1 METYQELIQRA
12 LGSGKIAN
20 IQAEV
25 VHENDIFEYNPTQ
38 TVGGV
43 THSLSPKGRGQMIGT
58 YCVTTLA
65 NGGQQYVWLDRQEI
79 LNQHQALSKN
89 PDNWVKFP
97 QAYWRKTAVREASK
111 WWPSIDGVAE
121 IIARDNENFDLERVN
136 KDTGEVT
143 ATARPARPTVMGG
156 SPREPQTTQTTG
168 SPSEPQTTQTT
179 GSPDE
184 PPHPADDAVEAVRAA
199 VGGSVVRET
208 SEEATPVS
216 EEDKGA
222 VWILATS
229 DGQQRETR
237 TGKETTNFYG
247 KLRGEGEDD
256 SRFTIWEH
264 VEVPKGVIIKASSVD
279 EKDTYRGKLQ
289 YWVNDPVVGE
299 WAGAEQGNGKAESA
313 SDIPF

>member
-25 VHENDIFEYNPTQ
+25 VRENDVFTYNPTES
-38 TVGGV
+38 VGGV
-43 THSLSPKGRGQMIGT
+43 HHGIQPGGRGDMIGV
-58 YCVTTLA
+58 YCVTTLS

-79 LNQHQALSKN
+79 FEQHQALSKKEE
-89 PDNWVKFP
+89 NWVKYP
-97 QAYWRKTAVREASK
+97 QSYWRKTAVREASK
-111 WWPSIDGVAE
+111 WWPYVEGLDEV
-121 IIARDNENFDLERVN
+121 IARDNKDFDLERVN
-136 KDTGEVT
+136 KETGEVT
-143 ATARPARPTVMGG
+143 AVERPARPTAKAA
-156 SPREPQTTQTTG
+156 SPAPKPKPKPEA
-168 SPSEPQTTQTT
+168 T

-184 PPHPADDAVEAVRAA
+184 PPHPADDGLEAIRAA
-199 VGGSVVRET
+199 VGGTMVGAGSPDEP
-208 SEEATPVS
+208 AKA
-216 EEDKGA
+216 EEDEGA

-247 KLRGEGEDD
+247 KLRGEGDED

-264 VEVPKGVIIKASSVD
+264 LEVPKGVIVKASSVD

-299 WAGAEQGNGKAESA
+299 WAGPEQGNGKAEPA
-313 SDIPF
+313 GDIPF